1 MSKRKNKGRITAG
14 GNIPQR
20 GQTTPNTIV
29 LTQPK
34 RFGISI
40 TDFTS
45 AVRAA
50 ENVDYSIRYKLFD
63 LYEDIMFDEHLTT
76 VIEKREDALTSAKIE
91 FMRDNKPVDEINEI
105 IQSPWFKRCM
115 KDILASRWW
124 GFTLLQFHKDGDS
137 IRYDLIPRK
146 HVNPIRKIILRRQTD
161 ITGIPWEE
169 YKDLIF
175 IGEDRDLGKLAK
187 AIPHVIYKRNDIA
200 DWAQFGE
207 TFGAPIQEYIYDSDD
222 NEARKRAY
230 EDAQK
235 GGGFAI
241 FIHAKDTELQ
251 LKEATNKSGSVDVFE
266 KLYKVCNT
274 ALSKLFLGNTLT
286 TEAADKGTQALGKV
300 HQEEEDTKEKTDIQ
314 YVLDVLNYNLKDI
327 FLSLGINTQ
336 GGVFCIPEKKNIVQ
350 TERAE
355 VLDTLKNKLGL
366 PLDDDQIYEE
376 FHLNKPT
383 DYEAQKAAIA
393 QRNIQKQI
401 ATPAK
406 EELEDEPKE
415 DPIKEK
421 KAKKGFANWLSNFF
435 AQASTDDEADRLN
448 W

>member
-1 MSKRKNKGRITAG
+1 MSKRNKNKRITSG

-20 GQTTPNTIV
+20 GQTAPNTIV

-34 RFGISI
+34 RFGIDI
-40 TDFTS
+40 ADFVS
-45 AVRAA
+45 AVRSA
-50 ENVDYSIRYKLFD
+50 ESVDYSIRYKLYD

-76 VIEKREDALTSAKIE
+76 VIEKREDALLLSKIE
-91 FMRDNKPVDEINEI
+91 FVRDNKPVDEINDI

-115 KDILASRWW
+115 IDILAARWW
-124 GFTLLQFHKDGDS
+124 GFTLLQFHKDDDG
-137 IRYDLIPRK
+137 IKYDLIPRK

-169 YKDLIF
+169 YKDLVF
-175 IGEDRDLGKLAK
+175 IGGDRDLGRLVK
-187 AIPHVIYKRNDIA
+187 AIPHVIYKRNDLA

-230 EDAQK
+230 EDAQR

-251 LKEATNKSGSVDVFE
+251 LKEAANKSGSVDVFE
-266 KLYKVCNT
+266 KLHKVCNA

-286 TEAADKGTQALGKV
+286 TDVAENGTQSLGTV
-300 HQEEEDTKEKTDIQ
+300 HQDEEDEKKVTDVD
-314 YVLDVLNYNLKDI
+314 YVLNVLNYDLRDV

-336 GGVFCIPEKKNIVQ
+336 GGRFCVPEKKIIDQ
-350 TERAE
+350 TKRAS
-355 VLDTLKNKLGL
+355 VLKTLKNDLGL
-366 PLDDDQIYEE
+366 PISDDQIYEE
-376 FHLNKPT
+376 FDLEKPA
-383 DYEAQKAAIA
+383 DYEAQKAAMA
-393 QRNIQKQI
+393 QQKVTAQI

-406 EELEDEPKE
+406 EEVEDEPKE
-415 DPIKEK
+415 DPLEDK
-421 KAKKGFANWLSNFF
+421 KQKKGLFNTLKSFF
-435 AQASTDDEADRLN
+435 AQASTDDEADHLS